1 MELKPRRLLWV
12 ACATALALGA
22 VAAHAGD
29 YVLDI
34 DGKTIELDLDHPSKV
49 DLGNGKSVRLLL
61 KQSREQ
67 TWRDGALVFKHAPT
81 FSPSRRELG
90 HGIVQTLMAT
100 PAGAEI
106 LVQHYDHTDPETMV
120 ATIQKALVEDEV
132 GSGWKLTEK
141 PTTRTLSDGTVLK
154 GKIVHTT
161 HATDVWDREIVAFGE
176 GDGGYLVVSAKS
188 DIASEP
194 DHAMIA
200 LFWKSL
206 SLKGAVD
213 QAIE

>member
-1 MELKPRRLLWV
+1 MELIARRVRLA
-12 ACATALALGA
+12 ACGAALALC
-22 VAAHAGD
+22 VSAAYAGD

-34 DGKTIELDLDHPSKV
+34 DGKTIELDLEQPSKV
-49 DLGNGKSVRLLL
+49 ELGNGKTVRLLL

-67 TWRDGALVFKHAPT
+67 TWRDGTLVFKHAPT
-81 FSPSRRELG
+81 FAPSRRELG

-106 LVQHYDHTDPETMV
+106 LVQHYAHTDPETMV
-120 ATIQKALVEDEV
+120 ATIQKALTEDEV

-141 PTTRTLSDGTVLK
+141 ATTRTLGDGSVLK

-176 GDGGYLVVSAKS
+176 GDGGYLVVSAAS

-206 SLKGAVD
+206 SLRGAVD
-213 QAIE
+213 QTIE

>member
-1 MELKPRRLLWV
+1 MELNLRFVRLA
-12 ACATALALGA
+12 ACGVALAFGA

-29 YVLDI
+29 YVLEL
-34 DGKTIELDLDHPSKV
+34 DGKPIQLDLDHPAKV

-67 TWRDGALVFKHAPT
+67 TWRDGTLVFKHAPA
-81 FSPSRRELG
+81 FAPSRRELG

-106 LVQHYDHTDPETMV
+106 LVQHYEHTDPDAMV
-120 ATIQKALVEDEV
+120 ATIQKALTEDEV

-141 PTTRTLSDGTVLK
+141 PTTRTLGDGTVLK
-154 GKIVHTT
+154 GKTVHTT
-161 HATDVWDREIVAFGE
+161 HATDVWDREIVAYAE

-213 QAIE
+213 ETIE